1 MAGLAILMSSERD
14 AHPGVALG
22 ISVCARRSAS
32 QPKTPRAST
41 TTIKIL
47 RNEYMTQFATLGLSP
62 TQFKANN
69 GFSTLT

>member
-1 MAGLAILMSSERD
+1 
-14 AHPGVALG
+14 
-22 ISVCARRSAS
+22 VCARRSAS